1 MGLSA
6 RSRAARK
13 GLASVTGQW
22 CVYGRVILDPS
33 GFGFSSWM
41 QRSDHVS
48 MKSPSTLE
56 GCCEMSNSSSGLEVP
71 PSAMGWHAD
80 WCKAKN
86 MRSSGTSLVR
96 DCSGRGEHW
105 VYLQINVLWTKLGDF
120 LWEAHTYQARMH
132 CCGKLVLEHAQLGA
146 ACLMHVQ
153 FKTSLRL
160 KTKSTG
166 SLPAAGEGR
175 APGAWTQNK
184 IPQDVR
190 KWQTSWA

>member
-1 MGLSA
+1 MSAVSMGLSA

-48 MKSPSTLE
+48 MKCPSTLE
-56 GCCEMSNSSSGLEVP
+56 GCCEMSNSSSVLEVP

-96 DCSGRGEHW
+96 DCREEESTGF
-105 VYLQINVLWTKLGDF
+105 I
-120 LWEAHTYQARMH
+120 
-132 CCGKLVLEHAQLGA
+132 C
-146 ACLMHVQ
+146 
-153 FKTSLRL
+153 
-160 KTKSTG
+160 KSTFSEQ
-166 SLPAAGEGR
+166 SLAIFFGKPTHTRQECTVPA
-175 APGAWTQNK
+175 
-184 IPQDVR
+184 
-190 KWQTSWA
+190 SWFLSMRS